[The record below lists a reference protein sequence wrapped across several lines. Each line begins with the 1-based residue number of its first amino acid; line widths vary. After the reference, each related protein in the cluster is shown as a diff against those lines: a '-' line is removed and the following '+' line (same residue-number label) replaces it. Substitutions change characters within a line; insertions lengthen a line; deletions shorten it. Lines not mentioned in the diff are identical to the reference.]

1 MQHLPFTCA
10 LATTVFALLAPVQA
24 KAENATA
31 TAQPASAVQ
40 AVSAA
45 KTNAAPVAPVRILEA
60 NADKNEALVSI
71 AFDETPLVDVIKA
84 FRDATG
90 ANIISMGTNLQGTV
104 SVRLDNVP
112 WRKGLSS
119 ILNPQGLELLEAPPG
134 SGIFVVSA
142 QTTVIPKVTRTF
154 KLVNAKADEVAKLFT
169 STIGKEGTATPFPA
183 ANVVIVT
190 ATELQLSECEKI
202 ITTIDVPRTQV
213 YIEARFAELTA
224 SASKKLGMKWDS
236 LSGWKVGVSN
246 LKGGMEY
253 NKGKLASYDQ
263 GTQSVIDGPS
273 GSTWVE
279 DYLVPGTINAADGA
293 GRTASDMTWKQAR
306 GIGGQLSAGDFSLT
320 MSAFEEIDGV
330 SIFSNPKIIVANE
343 ESATV
348 DMTTKEP
355 NVEVTA
361 SRSANGSSASSLDI
375 STKLAVIPGKEEP
388 FVGEAFFSYGIS
400 LKVTPRVSSSGT
412 ITVQI
417 EPSISDKDTTQ
428 GGDSD
433 GNNMGYFVVSGSDD
447 TPTAKFPIIKV
458 SRLKTVFTLQDGS
471 TAVIGGLSRS
481 TEANVD
487 SGIPGLRSLPWIGPR
502 LFGWKSREKG
512 QKEIVIFVTVG
523 IADPTNLKQDVGMPK
538 NAVLG
543 RELLTGKK
551 KEPGDRTKEDLM
563 SLDDPQET
571 HESKDSKTDAA
582 TSSTDKPSQI
592 SAPASEEP
600 LLKNP

>member
-1 MQHLPFTCA
+1 MQHIPFTCA
-10 LATTVFALLAPVQA
+10 LATTVFVLLAPVQA
-24 KAENATA
+24 KSENATA

-40 AVSAA
+40 AAPAA
-45 KTNAAPVAPVRILEA
+45 KTNAAPATVRVLEE
-60 NADKNEALVSI
+60 NADKNETLVSI

-119 ILNPQGLELLEAPPG
+119 ILNPQGLELLESPPG

-142 QTTVIPKVTRTF
+142 KTTVIPKVTRTF
-154 KLVNAKADEVAKLFT
+154 KLANAKADEVSKLFT

-279 DYLVPGTINAADGA
+279 DYLVPGTINDAEGA
-293 GRTASDMTWKQAR
+293 GRSANSMSWKRAR
-306 GIGGQLSAGDFSLT
+306 GVGGQLSAGDFSLT

-355 NVEVTA
+355 NVEVSAT
-361 SRSANGSSASSLDI
+361 RSGTSSDQLDI
-375 STKLAVIPGKEEP
+375 TTKLTVIPGKEEP

-417 EPSISDKDTTQ
+417 EPSISDKDTTK

-447 TPTAKFPIIKV
+447 TPTAKYPIIKV

-471 TAVIGGLSRS
+471 TAVIGGLSRT

-543 RELLTGKK
+543 RELLTGKM

-563 SLDDPQET
+563 SLDDPKET
-571 HESKDSKTDAA
+571 RESKDSKTGAT
-582 TSSTDKPSQI
+582 TSSADKPAQI

>member
-10 LATTVFALLAPVQA
+10 LATTVFALLVPVQA
-24 KAENATA
+24 KSENATA
-31 TAQPASAVQ
+31 TAQPAPAVQ
-40 AVSAA
+40 AAPAA
-45 KTNAAPVAPVRILEA
+45 KTNAAPATVRVLEE
-60 NADKNEALVSI
+60 NADKNETLVSI

-112 WRKGLSS
+112 WRKGLIS
-119 ILNPQGLELLEAPPG
+119 ILNPQGLELLESPPG

-142 QTTVIPKVTRTF
+142 KTTVIPKVTRTF
-154 KLVNAKADEVAKLFT
+154 KLANAKADEVAKLFT

-236 LSGWKVGVSN
+236 LSGWKVGVSS

-253 NKGKLASYDQ
+253 NTGKLASYKDG
-263 GTQSVIDGPS
+263 GTKVITLADDTKVNA
-273 GSTWVE
+273 STV
-279 DYLVPGTINAADGA
+279 LVPSSINAADGA
-293 GRTASDMTWKQAR
+293 GRTASDMAWKQAR

-355 NVEVTA
+355 NVEVSAT
-361 SRSANGSSASSLDI
+361 RSGTSSDQLDI
-375 STKLAVIPGKEEP
+375 TTKLSVIPGKEEP

-417 EPSISDKDTTQ
+417 EPSISDKDTTK

-447 TPTAKFPIIKV
+447 TPTAKYPIIKV

-471 TAVIGGLSRS
+471 TAVIGGLSRT

-563 SLDDPQET
+563 SLDDPKET
-571 HESKDSKTDAA
+571 RESKDSKTGAT
-582 TSSTDKPSQI
+582 TSSADKPAQI